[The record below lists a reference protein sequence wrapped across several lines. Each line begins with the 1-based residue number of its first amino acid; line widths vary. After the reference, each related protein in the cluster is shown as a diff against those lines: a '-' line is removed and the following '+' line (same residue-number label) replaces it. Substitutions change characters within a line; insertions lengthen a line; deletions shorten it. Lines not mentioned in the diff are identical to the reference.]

1 MGRRRVP
8 PGFRFHPTDEE
19 LVVYYLK
26 RKVSGRSMEADVIA
40 VVDLYKCEP
49 WDLPDKSCITSHD
62 QEWYF
67 FSPRDK
73 KYPNGSRTNRA
84 TEAGYW
90 KATGKDRVV
99 KSGSRSIGMKKTLV
113 FYQGRAPNGKRTDWV
128 MHEYRIEEEEVSG
141 FQDAYVLARV
151 FKKSG
156 PGPKNGEQYG
166 GVFIEEEYQSPSP
179 QQEDSVVDFP
189 VEEESE
195 VPFSEPAAAAAATTT
210 TTSLLES
217 ALPAVKNETMSEDTS
232 VFNPA
237 TAVPETLSKMAPDYQ
252 DFIDQFFSGGVVGG
266 EELIL
271 EGGGGELALADI
283 QGHVPPLSYGAEEL
297 TPWEIADRDF
307 IELNDFL
314 FPNNEAL
321 PSWPLEA
328 TIHAHDGVVTEGVT
342 TPSSSSLDFD
352 YSVLQSWF
360 DAGRSPP
367 ATPQLG
373 DDINESVVK
382 PFDSSPGHHS
392 EYSFQKLQTPVSPE
406 TSDTGPDASEQNSKR
421 LEVLLH
427 KLGSFPALPALAA
440 EYSQDGAASSSF
452 SSIRVTATDAHLTTF
467 TITCS
472 CSNKGMKHVHA
483 AVTSGHAADAA
494 GTKLYKGVI
503 TTGSHKPCRGD
514 CKQLSCV
521 SCSGQTLPTRQLVRG
536 SNSGFVF
543 VFLLGAV
550 SALCWFL
557 LLRVTSKIVGV
568 VYCK

>member
-19 LVVYYLK
+19 LVAYYLK

-113 FYQGRAPNGKRTDWV
+113 FYRGRAPNGKRTDWV

-195 VPFSEPAAAAAATTT
+195 VPFSEPAAAATATTT

-252 DFIDQFFSGGVVGG
+252 KHDMSSVLCVD
-266 EELIL
+266 
-271 EGGGGELALADI
+271 
-283 QGHVPPLSYGAEEL
+283 
-297 TPWEIADRDF
+297 TP
-307 IELNDFL
+307 
-314 FPNNEAL
+314 AL
-321 PSWPLEA
+321 PTTSEDVVVTTPDNS
-328 TIHAHDGVVTEGVT
+328 AHDGVVTEGVT

-392 EYSFQKLQTPVSPE
+392 EYSLQKLQTPVSPE

-440 EYSQDGAASSSF
+440 EYSQAGAASSSF
-452 SSIRVTATDAHLTTF
+452 SSI
-467 TITCS
+467 
-472 CSNKGMKHVHA
+472 
-483 AVTSGHAADAA
+483 
-494 GTKLYKGVI
+494 
-503 TTGSHKPCRGD
+503 P
-514 CKQLSCV
+514 
-521 SCSGQTLPTRQLVRG
+521 
-536 SNSGFVF
+536 
-543 VFLLGAV
+543 
-550 SALCWFL
+550 LCWFL
-557 LLRVTSKIVGV
+557 LLRGV
-568 VYCK
+568 WRVVQLMSDAILHTILRSYVNTYNYCC